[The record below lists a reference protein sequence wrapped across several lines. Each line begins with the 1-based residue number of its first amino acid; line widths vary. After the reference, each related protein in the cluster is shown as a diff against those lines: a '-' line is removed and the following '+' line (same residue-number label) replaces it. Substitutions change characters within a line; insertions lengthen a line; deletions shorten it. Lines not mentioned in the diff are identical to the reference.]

1 MARVRDIDIS
11 EVPEDVRP
19 VYERF
24 SNEYGPFLNQ
34 VKVFAHRPPALKHIM
49 GLLLDL
55 ADETLLPKR
64 HLEIALVTVSKLNE
78 CTYCVA
84 HHAPRLVDEGL
95 SATTVANILD
105 PDCEGLDDID
115 RLVRDFAVE
124 VTLRSNSLRD
134 DIFDRLKQH
143 FSEEQI
149 VELTLRT
156 ALCGFFNRFNDTLQI
171 GMETGVI
178 EDMLS
183 RGSRIDDLPHPESL
197 ETQDD
202 VADQA
207 ATPLTQSNESGRTI
221 RPRNFSSE

>member
-11 EVPEDVRP
+11 EVPENIRP
-19 VYERF
+19 IYEQF

-55 ADETLLPKR
+55 ADESLLPKR
-64 HLEIALVTVSKLNE
+64 HLEIALVAVSKLNE

-84 HHAPRLVDEGL
+84 HHAPRLVDQGL
-95 SATTVANILD
+95 SAKTVANILD

-124 VTLRSNSLRD
+124 VTLRSNILRD

-171 GMETGVI
+171 GMEAGVI

-183 RGSRIDDLPHPESL
+183 RGSHIDDLPHPESL
-197 ETQDD
+197 ETQGDAAD
-202 VADQA
+202 RVAV
-207 ATPLTQSNESGRTI
+207 PH
-221 RPRNFSSE
+221 